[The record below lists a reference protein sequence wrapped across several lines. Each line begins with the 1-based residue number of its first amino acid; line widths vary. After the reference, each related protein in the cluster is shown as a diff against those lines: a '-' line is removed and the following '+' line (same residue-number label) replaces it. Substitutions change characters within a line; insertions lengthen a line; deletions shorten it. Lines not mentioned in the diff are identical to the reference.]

1 MHAEYTVLD
10 AFNCLNCLEAAAAA
24 LILPAAQVGLDK
36 SGLFGA
42 QLAFLVLRARGRG
55 LVAPASFAADVLGCL
70 GTTTA
75 IVLSMLDH
83 QRSMH
88 GSSVLSLYL
97 TSSTLAWALRV
108 RTLCLASPGS
118 DVAFA
123 GMLILSMTAAI
134 FVLDIVGLG
143 NPSAAGKS
151 VRSPEEYASFWSRT
165 AFVWL
170 LDTFRLGYA
179 KVLSVDD
186 LPALDTAL
194 RSSATHE
201 QLDYTWR
208 KADYRQSHSLLRAS
222 FASHRWPF
230 LSAVVPRLCLT
241 AFTFTQ
247 PFLIAATIRY
257 VEESRPDKHVG
268 GGLIAAW
275 AAVYLGI
282 AISNSTYR
290 YQHSRFRT
298 RMRGSLVAL
307 VYEKTLELRAADRGD
322 TTAVTL
328 MGTDVERIAM
338 GMQFV
343 HEVWASVLDVGIA
356 SWLLGRQLYV
366 ACIAPIVLI
375 LVFVAATSRL
385 SVQAKDAQRRW
396 VEKVEKRLQA
406 TSAFLGDIKAVKM
419 LNLSDVM
426 HKTIQGLRREEVD
439 TSRSF
444 RKLLVSTLLF
454 SITPLNLAPVLTFA
468 VYVIIALFWK
478 NESLLAEKAFTSIA
492 LISLLTT
499 PVVMFVQGLPIVI
512 QCIGS
517 FDRIHEYCNYSD
529 NATGTDEL
537 LTTGESDH
545 HADGSGAAGQRSFAW
560 RRGGDAVL
568 KDISLRFAP
577 GTVTALIGP
586 VGSGKSALLQ
596 SLLGEL
602 SVVTPAGAVL
612 EEHLLDQ
619 NGGAAYCSQ
628 EPWLE
633 NGTIRQN
640 VIGAYPYEE
649 SWFNRVVRSCCL
661 DTDLSQLSQRDLTAV
676 GSKGHSLSGGQK
688 QRVAIARA
696 VYSRQSL
703 VLLDDVFSGMDARTS
718 RLVASRLLGS
728 DGLLRNSH
736 ATVVL
741 ATNNKTVMALAD
753 SIKVLKDGYM
763 MDTRP
768 DNGRLIAQKLI
779 HQGDAV
785 GDVYQDGEDDSSEQG
800 EEDDVISHSA
810 NGFAPAT
817 KQDPSDTDSHDDSRR
832 RGDKEVY
839 KYYFT
844 SSGYTAVSMFVL
856 FMVLWTFCTEFS
868 AIWIK
873 WWSAANAEQPNQ
885 NVGMYLGVYA
895 ILGIAGSMSACGT
908 AWFAFINIIS
918 NSAMKLHADILQT
931 TLRASFRFLST
942 ADSGSLLNRLSKD
955 MELVDMELPSAMVN
969 CVSSVFACIGKL
981 VLIEVFSQY
990 FGIFLPVLCLPLYVI
1005 QSIYLKT
1012 SRQVRLLGIE
1022 AQAPLYKRFT
1032 ETVDGA
1038 VTIRAFRWQREY
1050 LRRQYGV
1057 IDASLRPTYIQSCIQ
1072 NLLGFVLDCTV
1083 AAVAAGLVAT
1093 VVVWRDKFSTGRVG
1107 VSLVT
1112 VVGFSETLA
1121 RLVHSWTGLES
1132 SIGAVSRVK
1141 RFVDEVPL
1149 EDTGSKQPLPRG
1161 WPETGSIE
1169 ISELVSAYSPDD
1181 IPTLDGISFSVGQ
1194 GEHVAI
1200 CGRTGSGKSSLLLTL
1215 LGMMEVRGGN
1225 ICIGNRDM
1233 SEILPDLVRSKISV
1247 VSQEPFLFPGTIR
1260 SNIDPLG
1267 ELSHAQ
1273 LEDALV
1279 KVRMWDLVEAKGG
1292 LDTDMD
1298 AASWSAGQ
1306 RQLLCF
1312 ARALARKCI
1321 ILLLDEATSN
1331 MDENTER
1338 LMEGIIES
1346 EFRHCTVLAVMHR
1359 LEHVVRYDKVALLDS
1374 GKLKEYGLPRDL
1386 IAADGEFAVAPTPLA
1401 EETNIRRQC
1410 DARLFNVEACSD
1422 DGVLCDSAEPLK
1434 MTREHMR
1441 RGDASTQGCIQPL
1454 EQLVRASGRQPRRL
1468 GSVAFTRNVGPGL
1481 GRDEHQRG
1489 WQATRLGWSWAVR
1502 GGRLHHN
1509 DIRPLR
1515 ELGGGVPRASEQL
1528 QAPPREMSVGSPAA
1542 GRRVYIS
1549 TEKHQPDGFP
1559 TAVPLCLCQPASSA
1573 AARRRN
1579 NSLSIIR
1586 SYSAKERA
1594 GKRLRQVPAASAH
1607 PKVQAGGD
1615 ARGGKERWD
1624 GMGWDGMRSEA
1635 KRREGRRAMGR
1646 EAGHDA
1652 VRPPTAPIDGQSL
1665 PWVGLGRERFPVG
1678 TYMDRNGR
1686 AGCTREPTGSI
1697 TAQHSQRARQTSI
1710 LDGKWASPLEP
1721 EPVSQT
1727 GHTHQQHQ
1735 DPAKPPPRAP
1745 PAKPHG
1751 GAWPPGPNPGLP
1763 FPNRKRKG
1771 NVRDVVGPSISSV
1784 SSLNMRD
1791 LLIEFM
1797 IPKTG
1802 HPTASLSQPKPE
1814 PPVSP
1819 PLPHVPKG
1827 ARSAGKLEL
1836 PPPPIAIMAAETTTE
1851 AAEKEA
1857 AERDTR
1863 ITFHD
1868 DVRPGRGRTAGAG
1881 SRGAGDGTSRSRS
1894 RRRSL
1899 SRTSTTSRSNLPNS
1913 PYSGVQIE
1921 YRTLSIHVAES
1932 RNVDSTETADLKAA
1946 AKKDDQDYFSN
1957 LNFHELGVDQICQQ
1971 LNVSKEQGLSD
1982 SAAANRLQR
1991 DGRNTLPK
1999 PKTNYWKKILGYVFG
2014 GFCSV
2019 LWIGVIIFF
2028 ICWRPLSDPP
2038 SPTNLALAI
2047 LVIIVIALQ
2056 AGFSAFQDWSTQRTM
2071 KSITDLLP
2079 SEALVMRE
2087 GKLQKMRA
2095 TELVSGD
2102 IVHLQIGNKVPA
2114 DMRLLSHSGDI
2125 RFDRAILTGES
2136 DEIEG
2141 AVDGT
2146 DGSFLESRNIA
2157 LMGTLVVNGSGV
2169 GVVVLTGARSV
2180 MGRIAKATAS
2190 AEERPTL
2197 IQREIWRFVRI
2208 IVCLTIVLALLILFT
2223 WVGWLRR
2230 DHFAY
2235 MNVVAMLNNVMGCVV
2250 AFIPEGM
2257 PVAVA
2262 LTLMM
2267 VARRMKA
2274 VNILPK
2280 GLSTVETL
2288 GCVNVICSD
2297 KTGTL
2302 TQNEMH
2308 VNSASF
2314 IDQPVPI
2321 NDFQHNLETENT
2333 EACILRLFQAA
2344 LLCNDATFDPATIHL
2359 PVASRQVQG
2368 NATDAAV
2375 LRFASMTKRSEKEHT
2390 KLPRVAQIPF
2400 NSKNKWMLTV
2410 HQEPQ
2415 ASAATDEFCVFVK
2428 GAPDVLLPACTKYWS
2443 RKTNSV
2449 QPLDATA
2456 RAAFKQYQDSLSKNA
2471 ERVIV
2476 LCEKT
2481 MRPVNALNTNAFS
2494 DEIAANA
2501 ISELTVIGILGIID
2515 PPRPETAATVA
2526 ECRRAGARFF
2536 MVTGDYGLTAAA
2548 IARNTGIFTNERDP
2562 DTIETIRAKES
2573 LTAHD
2578 LRQAREAGER
2588 RSLLLEGQSLGALVN
2603 EDWDLICE
2611 YGEIVFART
2620 TPEQKLRIVNEFRKR
2635 DNVVAVTGDGVN
2647 DAPALRA
2654 ADVGVAIVTGSDVA
2668 IEAADLVLL
2677 DRFDSIIEAIR
2688 LGRLVFQ
2695 NLQKVIAYLLPAG
2708 SWSEIW
2714 PVILNVFFGVPLPLS
2729 SFLMII
2735 ICVFTDL
2742 FLSLSLI
2749 MEKEEFDLLSLPP
2762 RNHKR
2767 DHLITIKI
2775 YIQAY
2780 LFTGFM
2786 ETCTAHAM
2794 FFLYYWK
2801 KAGIP
2806 IRQLFFLFEGYSE
2819 GFHGYTQDE
2828 LTQFNYTGQ
2837 CVYFVTLVIL
2847 QWGNILAVRN
2857 RRLSILQADPVTKKR
2872 RNPWLLL
2879 SMAISLA
2886 IAVFVT
2892 EVPGI
2897 QNLFGTASVP
2907 IEFWVIPIPLALGI
2921 LCMDEIRKLVV
2932 RLFPNGPIA
2941 RIAW

>member
-1 MHAEYTVLD
+1 M
-10 AFNCLNCLEAAAAA
+10 
-24 LILPAAQVGLDK
+24 
-36 SGLFGA
+36 
-42 QLAFLVLRARGRG
+42 
-55 LVAPASFAADVLGCL
+55 
-70 GTTTA
+70 
-75 IVLSMLDH
+75 
-83 QRSMH
+83 
-88 GSSVLSLYL
+88 
-97 TSSTLAWALRV
+97 
-108 RTLCLASPGS
+108 
-118 DVAFA
+118 
-123 GMLILSMTAAI
+123 
-134 FVLDIVGLG
+134 
-143 NPSAAGKS
+143 
-151 VRSPEEYASFWSRT
+151 
-165 AFVWL
+165 
-170 LDTFRLGYA
+170 
-179 KVLSVDD
+179 
-186 LPALDTAL
+186 
-194 RSSATHE
+194 
-201 QLDYTWR
+201 
-208 KADYRQSHSLLRAS
+208 
-222 FASHRWPF
+222 
-230 LSAVVPRLCLT
+230 
-241 AFTFTQ
+241 
-247 PFLIAATIRY
+247 
-257 VEESRPDKHVG
+257 
-268 GGLIAAW
+268 
-275 AAVYLGI
+275 
-282 AISNSTYR
+282 
-290 YQHSRFRT
+290 
-298 RMRGSLVAL
+298 
-307 VYEKTLELRAADRGD
+307 
-322 TTAVTL
+322 
-328 MGTDVERIAM
+328 
-338 GMQFV
+338 
-343 HEVWASVLDVGIA
+343 
-356 SWLLGRQLYV
+356 
-366 ACIAPIVLI
+366 
-375 LVFVAATSRL
+375 
-385 SVQAKDAQRRW
+385 
-396 VEKVEKRLQA
+396 
-406 TSAFLGDIKAVKM
+406 
-419 LNLSDVM
+419 
-426 HKTIQGLRREEVD
+426 
-439 TSRSF
+439 
-444 RKLLVSTLLF
+444 
-454 SITPLNLAPVLTFA
+454 PLNLH
-468 VYVIIALFWK
+468 
-478 NESLLAEKAFTSIA
+478 
-492 LISLLTT
+492 
-499 PVVMFVQGLPIVI
+499 
-512 QCIGS
+512 
-517 FDRIHEYCNYSD
+517 D
-529 NATGTDEL
+529 
-537 LTTGESDH
+537 
-545 HADGSGAAGQRSFAW
+545 
-560 RRGGDAVL
+560 
-568 KDISLRFAP
+568 
-577 GTVTALIGP
+577 
-586 VGSGKSALLQ
+586 ALLQ
-596 SLLGEL
+596 
-602 SVVTPAGAVL
+602 
-612 EEHLLDQ
+612 
-619 NGGAAYCSQ
+619 
-628 EPWLE
+628 
-633 NGTIRQN
+633 
-640 VIGAYPYEE
+640 
-649 SWFNRVVRSCCL
+649 
-661 DTDLSQLSQRDLTAV
+661 
-676 GSKGHSLSGGQK
+676 
-688 QRVAIARA
+688 
-696 VYSRQSL
+696 
-703 VLLDDVFSGMDARTS
+703 
-718 RLVASRLLGS
+718 
-728 DGLLRNSH
+728 
-736 ATVVL
+736 
-741 ATNNKTVMALAD
+741 
-753 SIKVLKDGYM
+753 
-763 MDTRP
+763 
-768 DNGRLIAQKLI
+768 
-779 HQGDAV
+779 
-785 GDVYQDGEDDSSEQG
+785 
-800 EEDDVISHSA
+800 
-810 NGFAPAT
+810 
-817 KQDPSDTDSHDDSRR
+817 
-832 RGDKEVY
+832 
-839 KYYFT
+839 
-844 SSGYTAVSMFVL
+844 
-856 FMVLWTFCTEFS
+856 
-868 AIWIK
+868 
-873 WWSAANAEQPNQ
+873 
-885 NVGMYLGVYA
+885 
-895 ILGIAGSMSACGT
+895 
-908 AWFAFINIIS
+908 
-918 NSAMKLHADILQT
+918 
-931 TLRASFRFLST
+931 
-942 ADSGSLLNRLSKD
+942 
-955 MELVDMELPSAMVN
+955 
-969 CVSSVFACIGKL
+969 
-981 VLIEVFSQY
+981 
-990 FGIFLPVLCLPLYVI
+990 
-1005 QSIYLKT
+1005 
-1012 SRQVRLLGIE
+1012 
-1022 AQAPLYKRFT
+1022 
-1032 ETVDGA
+1032 
-1038 VTIRAFRWQREY
+1038 
-1050 LRRQYGV
+1050 
-1057 IDASLRPTYIQSCIQ
+1057 
-1072 NLLGFVLDCTV
+1072 
-1083 AAVAAGLVAT
+1083 
-1093 VVVWRDKFSTGRVG
+1093 
-1107 VSLVT
+1107 
-1112 VVGFSETLA
+1112 
-1121 RLVHSWTGLES
+1121 
-1132 SIGAVSRVK
+1132 
-1141 RFVDEVPL
+1141 
-1149 EDTGSKQPLPRG
+1149 
-1161 WPETGSIE
+1161 
-1169 ISELVSAYSPDD
+1169 
-1181 IPTLDGISFSVGQ
+1181 
-1194 GEHVAI
+1194 
-1200 CGRTGSGKSSLLLTL
+1200 
-1215 LGMMEVRGGN
+1215 
-1225 ICIGNRDM
+1225 
-1233 SEILPDLVRSKISV
+1233 
-1247 VSQEPFLFPGTIR
+1247 
-1260 SNIDPLG
+1260 
-1267 ELSHAQ
+1267 
-1273 LEDALV
+1273 
-1279 KVRMWDLVEAKGG
+1279 
-1292 LDTDMD
+1292 
-1298 AASWSAGQ
+1298 
-1306 RQLLCF
+1306 
-1312 ARALARKCI
+1312 
-1321 ILLLDEATSN
+1321 
-1331 MDENTER
+1331 
-1338 LMEGIIES
+1338 
-1346 EFRHCTVLAVMHR
+1346 
-1359 LEHVVRYDKVALLDS
+1359 
-1374 GKLKEYGLPRDL
+1374 
-1386 IAADGEFAVAPTPLA
+1386 
-1401 EETNIRRQC
+1401 
-1410 DARLFNVEACSD
+1410 
-1422 DGVLCDSAEPLK
+1422 
-1434 MTREHMR
+1434 
-1441 RGDASTQGCIQPL
+1441 
-1454 EQLVRASGRQPRRL
+1454 
-1468 GSVAFTRNVGPGL
+1468 
-1481 GRDEHQRG
+1481 
-1489 WQATRLGWSWAVR
+1489 
-1502 GGRLHHN
+1502 
-1509 DIRPLR
+1509 
-1515 ELGGGVPRASEQL
+1515 
-1528 QAPPREMSVGSPAA
+1528 
-1542 GRRVYIS
+1542 
-1549 TEKHQPDGFP
+1549 
-1559 TAVPLCLCQPASSA
+1559 
-1573 AARRRN
+1573 
-1579 NSLSIIR
+1579 
-1586 SYSAKERA
+1586 
-1594 GKRLRQVPAASAH
+1594 
-1607 PKVQAGGD
+1607 
-1615 ARGGKERWD
+1615 
-1624 GMGWDGMRSEA
+1624 
-1635 KRREGRRAMGR
+1635 
-1646 EAGHDA
+1646 
-1652 VRPPTAPIDGQSL
+1652 
-1665 PWVGLGRERFPVG
+1665 
-1678 TYMDRNGR
+1678 
-1686 AGCTREPTGSI
+1686 
-1697 TAQHSQRARQTSI
+1697 
-1710 LDGKWASPLEP
+1710 
-1721 EPVSQT
+1721 
-1727 GHTHQQHQ
+1727 
-1735 DPAKPPPRAP
+1735 
-1745 PAKPHG
+1745 
-1751 GAWPPGPNPGLP
+1751 
-1763 FPNRKRKG
+1763 
-1771 NVRDVVGPSISSV
+1771 
-1784 SSLNMRD
+1784 
-1791 LLIEFM
+1791 
-1797 IPKTG
+1797 
-1802 HPTASLSQPKPE
+1802 
-1814 PPVSP
+1814 
-1819 PLPHVPKG
+1819 
-1827 ARSAGKLEL
+1827 EL

-2415 ASAATDEFCVFVK
+2415 ASAATNEFCVFVK

>member
-1 MHAEYTVLD
+1 
-10 AFNCLNCLEAAAAA
+10 
-24 LILPAAQVGLDK
+24 
-36 SGLFGA
+36 
-42 QLAFLVLRARGRG
+42 
-55 LVAPASFAADVLGCL
+55 
-70 GTTTA
+70 
-75 IVLSMLDH
+75 
-83 QRSMH
+83 
-88 GSSVLSLYL
+88 
-97 TSSTLAWALRV
+97 
-108 RTLCLASPGS
+108 
-118 DVAFA
+118 
-123 GMLILSMTAAI
+123 MLILSTTAAI

-143 NPSAAGKS
+143 NSSAAGKS

-208 KADYRQSHSLLRAS
+208 KADHRQSHSLLRAS
-222 FASHRWPF
+222 FVSHRWPF

-257 VEESRPDKHVG
+257 VEESRPDKHGG

-356 SWLLGRQLYV
+356 SWLLGRQLYL

-385 SVQAKDAQRRW
+385 SVRAKDAQRRW

-426 HKTIQGLRREEVD
+426 HKTIQGLRKEEVD

-545 HADGSGAAGQRSFAW
+545 HGDGSGAAGQRSFAW

-612 EEHLLDQ
+612 EERLLDQ

-640 VIGAYPYEE
+640 VIGAYPYE
-649 SWFNRVVRSCCL
+649 
-661 DTDLSQLSQRDLTAV
+661 D
-676 GSKGHSLSGGQK
+676 
-688 QRVAIARA
+688 
-696 VYSRQSL
+696 
-703 VLLDDVFSGMDARTS
+703 
-718 RLVASRLLGS
+718 
-728 DGLLRNSH
+728 
-736 ATVVL
+736 
-741 ATNNKTVMALAD
+741 
-753 SIKVLKDGYM
+753 IKVLKDGYM

-810 NGFAPAT
+810 NGFAPST

-908 AWFAFINIIS
+908 AWFAFLNIIS

-942 ADSGSLLNRLSKD
+942 ADSGSLLNRFSKD

-990 FGIFLPVLCLPLYVI
+990 FGIFLPVLCLALYVI

-1012 SRQVRLLGIE
+1012 SCQVRLLGIE

-1093 VVVWRDKFSTGRVG
+1093 VVVWRDKFSTGSVG

-1149 EDTGSKQPLPRG
+1149 EGTGSKQPLPRG
-1161 WPETGSIE
+1161 WPDTGSIE

-1181 IPTLDGISFSVGQ
+1181 IPTLD
-1194 GEHVAI
+1194 
-1200 CGRTGSGKSSLLLTL
+1200 GSGKSSLLLTL

-1225 ICIGNRDM
+1225 ICIGNRVM

-1331 MDENTER
+1331 MDEDTER

-1374 GKLKEYGLPRDL
+1374 GKLKEYGMPRDL
-1386 IAADGEFAVAPTPLA
+1386 IAADGEFAA
-1401 EETNIRRQC
+1401 
-1410 DARLFNVEACSD
+1410 
-1422 DGVLCDSAEPLK
+1422 
-1434 MTREHMR
+1434 
-1441 RGDASTQGCIQPL
+1441 
-1454 EQLVRASGRQPRRL
+1454 
-1468 GSVAFTRNVGPGL
+1468 
-1481 GRDEHQRG
+1481 
-1489 WQATRLGWSWAVR
+1489 
-1502 GGRLHHN
+1502 
-1509 DIRPLR
+1509 
-1515 ELGGGVPRASEQL
+1515 
-1528 QAPPREMSVGSPAA
+1528 
-1542 GRRVYIS
+1542 
-1549 TEKHQPDGFP
+1549 
-1559 TAVPLCLCQPASSA
+1559 
-1573 AARRRN
+1573 
-1579 NSLSIIR
+1579 
-1586 SYSAKERA
+1586 
-1594 GKRLRQVPAASAH
+1594 
-1607 PKVQAGGD
+1607 
-1615 ARGGKERWD
+1615 
-1624 GMGWDGMRSEA
+1624 
-1635 KRREGRRAMGR
+1635 
-1646 EAGHDA
+1646 
-1652 VRPPTAPIDGQSL
+1652 
-1665 PWVGLGRERFPVG
+1665 
-1678 TYMDRNGR
+1678 
-1686 AGCTREPTGSI
+1686 
-1697 TAQHSQRARQTSI
+1697 
-1710 LDGKWASPLEP
+1710 
-1721 EPVSQT
+1721 
-1727 GHTHQQHQ
+1727 
-1735 DPAKPPPRAP
+1735 
-1745 PAKPHG
+1745 
-1751 GAWPPGPNPGLP
+1751 
-1763 FPNRKRKG
+1763 
-1771 NVRDVVGPSISSV
+1771 
-1784 SSLNMRD
+1784 
-1791 LLIEFM
+1791 
-1797 IPKTG
+1797 
-1802 HPTASLSQPKPE
+1802 
-1814 PPVSP
+1814 
-1819 PLPHVPKG
+1819 
-1827 ARSAGKLEL
+1827 
-1836 PPPPIAIMAAETTTE
+1836 
-1851 AAEKEA
+1851 
-1857 AERDTR
+1857 
-1863 ITFHD
+1863 
-1868 DVRPGRGRTAGAG
+1868 
-1881 SRGAGDGTSRSRS
+1881 
-1894 RRRSL
+1894 
-1899 SRTSTTSRSNLPNS
+1899 
-1913 PYSGVQIE
+1913 
-1921 YRTLSIHVAES
+1921 
-1932 RNVDSTETADLKAA
+1932 
-1946 AKKDDQDYFSN
+1946 
-1957 LNFHELGVDQICQQ
+1957 
-1971 LNVSKEQGLSD
+1971 
-1982 SAAANRLQR
+1982 
-1991 DGRNTLPK
+1991 
-1999 PKTNYWKKILGYVFG
+1999 
-2014 GFCSV
+2014 
-2019 LWIGVIIFF
+2019 
-2028 ICWRPLSDPP
+2028 
-2038 SPTNLALAI
+2038 
-2047 LVIIVIALQ
+2047 
-2056 AGFSAFQDWSTQRTM
+2056 
-2071 KSITDLLP
+2071 
-2079 SEALVMRE
+2079 
-2087 GKLQKMRA
+2087 
-2095 TELVSGD
+2095 
-2102 IVHLQIGNKVPA
+2102 
-2114 DMRLLSHSGDI
+2114 
-2125 RFDRAILTGES
+2125 
-2136 DEIEG
+2136 
-2141 AVDGT
+2141 
-2146 DGSFLESRNIA
+2146 
-2157 LMGTLVVNGSGV
+2157 
-2169 GVVVLTGARSV
+2169 
-2180 MGRIAKATAS
+2180 
-2190 AEERPTL
+2190 
-2197 IQREIWRFVRI
+2197 
-2208 IVCLTIVLALLILFT
+2208 
-2223 WVGWLRR
+2223 
-2230 DHFAY
+2230 
-2235 MNVVAMLNNVMGCVV
+2235 
-2250 AFIPEGM
+2250 
-2257 PVAVA
+2257 
-2262 LTLMM
+2262 
-2267 VARRMKA
+2267 
-2274 VNILPK
+2274 
-2280 GLSTVETL
+2280 
-2288 GCVNVICSD
+2288 
-2297 KTGTL
+2297 
-2302 TQNEMH
+2302 
-2308 VNSASF
+2308 
-2314 IDQPVPI
+2314 
-2321 NDFQHNLETENT
+2321 
-2333 EACILRLFQAA
+2333 
-2344 LLCNDATFDPATIHL
+2344 
-2359 PVASRQVQG
+2359 
-2368 NATDAAV
+2368 
-2375 LRFASMTKRSEKEHT
+2375 
-2390 KLPRVAQIPF
+2390 
-2400 NSKNKWMLTV
+2400 
-2410 HQEPQ
+2410 
-2415 ASAATDEFCVFVK
+2415 
-2428 GAPDVLLPACTKYWS
+2428 
-2443 RKTNSV
+2443 
-2449 QPLDATA
+2449 
-2456 RAAFKQYQDSLSKNA
+2456 
-2471 ERVIV
+2471 
-2476 LCEKT
+2476 
-2481 MRPVNALNTNAFS
+2481 
-2494 DEIAANA
+2494 
-2501 ISELTVIGILGIID
+2501 
-2515 PPRPETAATVA
+2515 
-2526 ECRRAGARFF
+2526 
-2536 MVTGDYGLTAAA
+2536 
-2548 IARNTGIFTNERDP
+2548 
-2562 DTIETIRAKES
+2562 
-2573 LTAHD
+2573 
-2578 LRQAREAGER
+2578 
-2588 RSLLLEGQSLGALVN
+2588 
-2603 EDWDLICE
+2603 
-2611 YGEIVFART
+2611 
-2620 TPEQKLRIVNEFRKR
+2620 
-2635 DNVVAVTGDGVN
+2635 
-2647 DAPALRA
+2647 
-2654 ADVGVAIVTGSDVA
+2654 
-2668 IEAADLVLL
+2668 
-2677 DRFDSIIEAIR
+2677 
-2688 LGRLVFQ
+2688 
-2695 NLQKVIAYLLPAG
+2695 
-2708 SWSEIW
+2708 
-2714 PVILNVFFGVPLPLS
+2714 
-2729 SFLMII
+2729 
-2735 ICVFTDL
+2735 
-2742 FLSLSLI
+2742 
-2749 MEKEEFDLLSLPP
+2749 
-2762 RNHKR
+2762 
-2767 DHLITIKI
+2767 
-2775 YIQAY
+2775 
-2780 LFTGFM
+2780 
-2786 ETCTAHAM
+2786 
-2794 FFLYYWK
+2794 
-2801 KAGIP
+2801 
-2806 IRQLFFLFEGYSE
+2806 
-2819 GFHGYTQDE
+2819 
-2828 LTQFNYTGQ
+2828 
-2837 CVYFVTLVIL
+2837 
-2847 QWGNILAVRN
+2847 
-2857 RRLSILQADPVTKKR
+2857 
-2872 RNPWLLL
+2872 
-2879 SMAISLA
+2879 
-2886 IAVFVT
+2886 
-2892 EVPGI
+2892 
-2897 QNLFGTASVP
+2897 
-2907 IEFWVIPIPLALGI
+2907 
-2921 LCMDEIRKLVV
+2921 
-2932 RLFPNGPIA
+2932 
-2941 RIAW
+2941 